1 MIAADIAELD
11 SRLKQLTL
19 QIRDKELALFTTNFG
34 VLGTKSAFLCG
45 LGWSGLTMVPAWQR
59 SYEPPHRLALALFY
73 AMDALSICFNLATM
87 ALSTWCMVNGPM
99 LAIRGPSGSM
109 GRAVAG
115 MYAERKWA
123 LRSFW
128 TGNLSILLASVALG
142 WVKFE
147 VEIAV
152 AITVIIAFFV
162 FLLGYYIK
170 QVTRPRFRLPANT
183 VGKRPQTR
191 NPEEEAD
198 RAPRGLI
205 GSGDFDDLERA
216 ASPARPRLGAR

>member
-1 MIAADIAELD
+1 MFLNDNRNCLLVEFVAVLEL
-11 SRLKQLTL
+11 
-19 QIRDKELALFTTNFG
+19 F
-34 VLGTKSAFLCG
+34 
-45 LGWSGLTMVPAWQR
+45 R
-59 SYEPPHRLALALFY
+59 S
-73 AMDALSICFNLATM
+73 I
-87 ALSTWCMVNGPM
+87 
-99 LAIRGPSGSM
+99 
-109 GRAVAG
+109 
-115 MYAERKWA
+115 
-123 LRSFW
+123 
-128 TGNLSILLASVALG
+128 
-142 WVKFE
+142 
-147 VEIAV
+147 
-152 AITVIIAFFV
+152 IIAFFV